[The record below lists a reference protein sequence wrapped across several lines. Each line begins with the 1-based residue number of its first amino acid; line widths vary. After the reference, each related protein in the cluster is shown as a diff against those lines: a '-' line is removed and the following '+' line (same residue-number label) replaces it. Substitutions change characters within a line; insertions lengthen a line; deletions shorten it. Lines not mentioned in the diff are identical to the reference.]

1 MGINYAVAFAE
12 LVDELQIYEEIGINV
27 RASWV
32 ELSKCYRN
40 VAAEA

>member
-12 LVDELQIYEEIGINV
+12 LVDTLQIAEEIGLSV
-27 RASWV
+27 MEDWV
-32 ELSKCYRN
+32 ALSKYYRN